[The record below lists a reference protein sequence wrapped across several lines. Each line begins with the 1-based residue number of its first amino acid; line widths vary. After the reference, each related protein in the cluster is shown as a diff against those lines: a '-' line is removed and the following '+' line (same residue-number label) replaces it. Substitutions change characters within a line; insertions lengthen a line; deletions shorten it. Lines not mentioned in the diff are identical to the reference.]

1 MERGTKSAIVHLA
14 SNLLFKKKKKKA
26 AFAVKSQEDHVRM
39 VMACQNTSKWLSVI
53 FREAIGG
60 STNVYADM
68 KNGIMKA
75 VRI

>member
-1 MERGTKSAIVHLA
+1 MKRGTKSAIVHLA
-14 SNLLFKKKKKKA
+14 SNLLLKKKA

-39 VMACQNTSKWLSVI
+39 VMACQNMSKWLSFI

>member
-1 MERGTKSAIVHLA
+1 MKRGTKSAIVHLA
-14 SNLLFKKKKKKA
+14 SNLLLKKKA

-39 VMACQNTSKWLSVI
+39 VMACQNMSKWLSVI
-53 FREAIGG
+53 FREAIGR

>member
-1 MERGTKSAIVHLA
+1 MKRGTKSAIVHLA
-14 SNLLFKKKKKKA
+14 SNLLLKKKKA

-39 VMACQNTSKWLSVI
+39 VMACQNMSKWLSVI